1 MEQRTNIPIP
11 KILHIGFSDA
21 GLCKEEVLFKC
32 FNVFFLNKLGTR
44 QQGSPDRMPN
54 LIAERKRELGLS

>member
-21 GLCKEEVLFKC
+21 GLCKEEVHFKC
-32 FNVFFLNKLGTR
+32 FNAFFLNKLGTR

-54 LIAERKRELGLS
+54 LTICREKA